1 MKISKLILA
10 ILLITVALPLKAQQ
24 RNISLTISVTA
35 NTGESLSGLAVSLTQ
50 TDYSLS
56 YGTVTLDS
64 TAKATLKVYSGNH
77 RLTVTKNGY
86 ETVTKDFAVNND
98 TTVSVELVESQQLP
112 FSLKPTVDHNVFTG
126 KNDVTLSWNKEEPTF
141 FDDFE
146 SYDAFSIKF
155 GEWTGID
162 GDNEAAAPLVGSYL
176 NRGVLQ
182 YAQIINPMTVE
193 PTWWYDYPVLR
204 PYSGKQYVGF
214 TRTQSGNANDDW
226 LISPTI
232 TVGQL
237 NKLSFMAKA
246 ADAYKEKFQVY
257 VTEKTDNPQVSD
269 FTLISSG
276 NYESVDYKA
285 WKEFTYDLAS
295 YAGKPIKFAI
305 HYISE
310 ANNGGAFMLMV
321 DDVYVGQIYDSSTQK
336 SSRLRVAKRIAKSP
350 MDPNESFA
358 LYLNDVKQGTTE
370 DYEYTFKD
378 LSAGTYKLGV
388 KAVYKAGETAIVD
401 TTITITDKD
410 LAALNFNVATNN
422 SVSSDGFNVDVVNE
436 VSSKSSAAT
445 VASGKAS
452 FPSLPYGDYL
462 VSISGKN
469 FVSYSAKL
477 HFSADTTINVT
488 LNEKLIA
495 PYNITAQVTT
505 AKTNDNTVLFKWN
518 QNLTFNDSF
527 EDYADFAQGSFGK
540 WKSIDLDKHNVYP
553 IGLGSATNIVTFP
566 GASTTTTPTAIAPI
580 VFNPLK
586 TTPAMAPTDKAVVA
600 PTGDKTIAFFS
611 PQQNGANKWLI
622 SQQFQIREGDVWRLT
637 AKAYTTYAESMEFC
651 VSTTDDSPS
660 SFKAIGTVSNL
671 PYSAWTR
678 YEIDLKDYYDKK
690 VYLAVHYTTY
700 DGFFSQIDDFFVGN
714 PNGNDSTV
722 DVGAVNHY
730 EISLDGTSIGTSTT
744 PSFTTTGVKDG
755 AHTVAVKAVYSS
767 GTTEPTSY
775 NFTIDASGIE
785 VVKLNSDDGVKTYY
799 NLAGQQVAA
808 DKLSQGIYI
817 EMCNGKSKKVVIR

>member
-77 RLTVTKNGY
+77 RLTVTKKGY

-126 KNDVTLSWNKEEPTF
+126 KNDVTLSWNKEAPTF

>member
-126 KNDVTLSWNKEEPTF
+126 KNDVTLSWNKEAPTF

-336 SSRLRVAKRIAKSP
+336 SSRLRAAKRIAKSP

-422 SVSSDGFNVDVVNE
+422 SVSPDGFNVDVVNE

-527 EDYADFAQGSFGK
+527 EDYEDFAQGSFGK

-566 GASTTTTPTAIAPI
+566 GASTTTAPTAIAPI

>member
-77 RLTVTKNGY
+77 RLTVTKKGY

-422 SVSSDGFNVDVVNE
+422 SVSPDGFNVDVVNE

>member
-77 RLTVTKNGY
+77 RLTVTKKGY

-422 SVSSDGFNVDVVNE
+422 SVSPDGFNVDVVNE

-690 VYLAVHYTTY
+690 VYPCRSLHYLRRIFLANRRFLCRQPQRQRLY
-700 DGFFSQIDDFFVGN
+700 SRCRRCQPLRDFARRYEHRH
-714 PNGNDSTV
+714 V
-722 DVGAVNHY
+722 D
-730 EISLDGTSIGTSTT
+730 
-744 PSFTTTGVKDG
+744 
-755 AHTVAVKAVYSS
+755 HTVIHH
-767 GTTEPTSY
+767 
-775 NFTIDASGIE
+775 N
-785 VVKLNSDDGVKTYY
+785 
-799 NLAGQQVAA
+799 
-808 DKLSQGIYI
+808 
-817 EMCNGKSKKVVIR
+817 RR